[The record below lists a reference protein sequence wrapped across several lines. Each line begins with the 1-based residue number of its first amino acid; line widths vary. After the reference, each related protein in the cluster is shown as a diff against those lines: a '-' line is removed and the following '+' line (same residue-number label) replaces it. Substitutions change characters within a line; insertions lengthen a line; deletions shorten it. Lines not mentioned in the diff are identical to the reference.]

1 MTEDLLTN
9 VRQQLEER
17 IEELRDAV
25 EERDRLQANLRALEA
40 EPWVLDAELTRPV
53 SLDAEPEVPDTEPA
67 TADAGQ
73 DDDVPERPDVE
84 LAAPVTAE
92 AGSAAMISGQQTLDV
107 ELGMLAADPGPQEA
121 HFIPPAADSEPQE
134 AADAAPGPPAADP
147 GPPAADPGSLE
158 ADPTPPAADPEPQEA
173 VDADPAPP
181 ANVVPLPV
189 RSEPASELALAPEP
203 ALVPEPELASAS
215 VPEPALAPEPAP
227 APAAS
232 DAAPAP
238 ALESEP
244 TPESAPAPAPEPSLE
259 SEPTP
264 EPAPEHTPAVSPKI
278 ARLMSAPRR
287 PALERSGIARVGGRG
302 GRADASVRRRV
313 DEDEPPDEIYEQAI

>member
-40 EPWVLDAELTRPV
+40 EPWVLDAELTRPTGGD
-53 SLDAEPEVPDTEPA
+53 DA
-67 TADAGQ
+67 
-73 DDDVPERPDVE
+73 VPETPDVE
-84 LAAPVTAE
+84 PAEPVSVEAEPAAVSPAREAPNTPPAAPVTAE
-92 AGSAAMISGQQTLDV
+92 ADSAAMISGQQTLDV
-107 ELGMLAADPGPQEA
+107 ELGMLAADPGPQDLNA
-121 HFIPPAADSEPQE
+121 RPPAADSESQE
-134 AADAAPGPPAADP
+134 AADADP

-173 VDADPAPP
+173 VDADPSPP
-181 ANVVPLPV
+181 TNVVPLPA
-189 RSEPASELALAPEP
+189 RPAPEAEAEP
-203 ALVPEPELASAS
+203 ESAYEPEPTLEY
-215 VPEPALAPEPAP
+215 AP
-227 APAAS
+227 APAS
-232 DAAPAP
+232 EPSPAPEPEP

-264 EPAPEHTPAVSPKI
+264 APAPAPVAPAPAVSPKI

-287 PALERSGIARVGGRG
+287 PALERSGIARVGGR
-302 GRADASVRRRV
+302 ADASRRGRV